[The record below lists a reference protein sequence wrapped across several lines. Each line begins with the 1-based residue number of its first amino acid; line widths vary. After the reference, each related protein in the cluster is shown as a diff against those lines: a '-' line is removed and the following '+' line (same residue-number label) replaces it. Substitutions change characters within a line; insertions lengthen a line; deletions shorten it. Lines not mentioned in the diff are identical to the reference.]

1 MPEVKRGGQDS
12 LILTL
17 SFCVPPFSITLREDA
32 NEQVDTIWARFVSCH
47 KTVPS
52 PIIRRETPT
61 LHAE

>member
-1 MPEVKRGGQDS
+1 
-12 LILTL
+12 
-17 SFCVPPFSITLREDA
+17 
-32 NEQVDTIWARFVSCH
+32 VDTIWARFVSCH